1 MVVNASIYPPP
12 DSLQEHPMAVARKL
26 RTSWHAKFSLVAAMA
41 LPLPMLLL
49 TLGCTVYGE
58 GKPTLATTTSAE
70 QTQRLFWQNV
80 KEQKWQTVQTLLLAN
95 VTWRNGTQ
103 VLTRDAIVPYLQQ
116 LQVKDFIITDV
127 TVKADAN
134 DMTVLYTIQLT
145 TGTSAQPVNMH
156 AVAVWQ
162 QVPIPP
168 DNAPKQQKK
177 QVDKSAPYLLSVED
191 LAPTAGQ

>member
-1 MVVNASIYPPP
+1 
-12 DSLQEHPMAVARKL
+12 MAVTRKL
-26 RTSWHAKFSLVAAMA
+26 RTSWLPRLSLIAAMLIP
-41 LPLPMLLL
+41 LPLLQFSI
-49 TLGCTVYGE
+49 GCTVYGE
-58 GKPTLATTTSAE
+58 SAPTLANTTSAE

-80 KEQKWQTVQTLLLAN
+80 KAQKWQTVQTLLLAN
-95 VTWRNGTQ
+95 VTWRTGSQ

-127 TVKADAN
+127 VVKAEAN
-134 DMTVLYTIQLT
+134 DMTVLYDIQLT
-145 TGTSAQPVNMH
+145 TATAAQPVTMH

-177 QVDKSAPYLLSVED
+177 QAGKSAPYLLSVED
-191 LAPTAGQ
+191 LAPIAGQ

>member
-1 MVVNASIYPPP
+1 
-12 DSLQEHPMAVARKL
+12 MAVACKL
-26 RTSWHAKFSLVAAMA
+26 RTSWLSKLSLIAAMLIP
-41 LPLPMLLL
+41 LPLLQLC
-49 TLGCTVYGE
+49 TGCTVYGE
-58 GKPTLATTTSAE
+58 GTPTLSNTTSAE

-103 VLTRDAIVPYLQQ
+103 VLTRDAVVPYLQQ

-127 TVKADAN
+127 VVKADAN
-134 DMTVLYTIQLT
+134 DMTVLYNIQLT
-145 TGTSAQPVNMH
+145 TATSAQPVNMH

-177 QVDKSAPYLLSVED
+177 QAAKSAPYLLSVED
-191 LAPTAGQ
+191 LAPVAGQ

>member
-1 MVVNASIYPPP
+1 
-12 DSLQEHPMAVARKL
+12 
-26 RTSWHAKFSLVAAMA
+26 MA

-156 AVAVWQ
+156 AIAVWQ